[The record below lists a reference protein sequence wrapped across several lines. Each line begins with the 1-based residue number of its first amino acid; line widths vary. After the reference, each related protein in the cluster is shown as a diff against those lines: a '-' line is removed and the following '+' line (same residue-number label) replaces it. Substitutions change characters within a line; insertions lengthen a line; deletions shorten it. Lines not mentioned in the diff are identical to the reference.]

1 MKTKLKE
8 EFTMLN
14 ALMLIGCIYVALIA
28 ASLTMVLVVKSKW
41 FVNMMVKM
49 TKDMMDMVDE
59 DV

>member
-49 TKDMMDMVDE
+49 TKDMMDMIDE

>member
-59 DV
+59 DM

>member
-1 MKTKLKE
+1 MKIKLKE

-59 DV
+59 GV

>member
-14 ALMLIGCIYVALIA
+14 ALMLIGCIYVALVA
-28 ASLTMVLVVKSKW
+28 ASLTMVLVVRTKW
-41 FVNMMVKM
+41 FTNMVMKM

-59 DV
+59 DM

>member
-1 MKTKLKE
+1 
-8 EFTMLN
+8 MLN

-41 FVNMMVKM
+41 FVNMMAKM

-59 DV
+59 DM

>member
-1 MKTKLKE
+1 
-8 EFTMLN
+8 MLN
-14 ALMLIGCIYVALIA
+14 ALMLIGGIYVALIA

-41 FVNMMVKM
+41 FVNMMMKM